1 MSTSLNNL
9 KPKLVNLDVRIS
21 KTVPVDLKKFTDVVK
36 NTKFYTLKAK
46 VMMDLKTIF
55 FINQHLMLQ
64 NFKKTK
70 VLIMFLIYVP
80 NRESKQLLNSKLKPL
95 YNAS

>member
-1 MSTSLNNL
+1 
-9 KPKLVNLDVRIS
+9 
-21 KTVPVDLKKFTDVVK
+21 
-36 NTKFYTLKAK
+36 
-46 VMMDLKTIF
+46 MMDLKTIF

-80 NRESKQLLNSKLKPL
+80 NRKSKQLLNSKPKPL